1 MRTGKATMN
10 NITLPRIAERLLAA
24 ERVLL
29 LSHTSPDGDTVGSA
43 TALSRA
49 LQLCGKETVCL
60 CDTEIPERNLFICGE
75 GTYVTACDVRE
86 SDLVVSVDVAAPQML
101 GKLRDT
107 FEMRTDIRIDHHG
120 SADDFAE
127 YNYVETHAA
136 ACAEIVYELIT
147 LLPCTLCEEIASP
160 LYTALNTDTGGFRFS
175 NTTARTHKIAAVLME
190 AGAAAADICETLY
203 ENVTLESLQS
213 NALFLEKYQL
223 YLDGKILFLPITVA
237 DKERY
242 GFTDENIEGYAT
254 LSRKIAGV
262 ELGMVLR
269 EKDNGAFK
277 VSMRSRKTVDSA
289 ALCALFGGG
298 GHARAAGAT
307 IEADSFDEACKKL
320 LDGVLANIVFED

>member
-1 MRTGKATMN
+1 MN
-10 NITLPRIAERLLAA
+10 NITLPEIAQRLLAA
-24 ERVLL
+24 ERILL
-29 LSHTSPDGDTVGSA
+29 LSHTNPDGDTVGSV

-49 LQLCGKETVCL
+49 LRLCGKETVCL
-60 CDTEIPERNLFICGE
+60 CDMPIPERNLFICGV
-75 GTYVTACDVRE
+75 GAYVTYCEVWE
-86 SDLVVSVDVAAPQML
+86 SDLVVSVDVASPQML
-101 GKLRDT
+101 GRLRDV
-107 FEMRTDIRIDHHG
+107 FENRTDIRIDHHG
-120 SADDFAE
+120 SADDFATC
-127 YNYVETHAA
+127 NYVDPSAA

-147 LLPCTLCEEIASP
+147 LLPCDLCEEVASP

-175 NTTARTHKIAAVLME
+175 NTTARTHRIAAALME
-190 AGAAAADICETLY
+190 AGAAAADICEILY

-223 YLDGKILFLPITVA
+223 YLDGKVLFLPITMA

-269 EKDNGAFK
+269 EKDRGGYK

-307 IEADSFDEACKKL
+307 IEADSFEEACRKL
-320 LDGVLANIVFED
+320 MDGVLANVVIEG

>member
-1 MRTGKATMN
+1 MN
-10 NITLPRIAERLLAA
+10 NITLPEIAQKLLLAQ
-24 ERVLL
+24 RIVL
-29 LSHTSPDGDTVGSA
+29 LSHTNPDGDTIGSV

-49 LQLCGKETVCL
+49 LKLCQKEVVCL
-60 CDTEIPERNLFICGE
+60 CDIPIPERNLFICGE
-75 GTYVTACDVRE
+75 GTYATECELQDG
-86 SDLVVSVDVAAPQML
+86 DLVVSVDVASPQML
-101 GKLRDT
+101 GKLRET
-107 FEMRTDIRIDHHG
+107 FETRTDIRIDHHA
-120 SADDFAE
+120 SADDFAAF
-127 YNYVETHAA
+127 NYVETHAA
-136 ACAEIVYELIT
+136 ACAEIIFDLIL
-147 LLPCTLCEEIASP
+147 LLPCTLCEEVASP
-160 LYTALNTDTGGFRFS
+160 LYTGLNTDTGGFRFS
-175 NTTARTHKIAAVLME
+175 NTTARTHRVAAALME

-213 NALFLEKYQL
+213 NALFLEKCQL
-223 YLDGKILFLPITVA
+223 HMDGKILFLPITMA

-254 LSRKIAGV
+254 LSRKIMGV

-269 EKDNGAFK
+269 EKDRGGYK

-320 LDGVLANIVFED
+320 IDGVLENIVFEG

>member
-1 MRTGKATMN
+1 MN
-10 NITLPRIAERLLAA
+10 NVTLPEIAARLLAA
-24 ERVLL
+24 GRILL
-29 LSHTSPDGDTVGSA
+29 LSHTNPDGDTVGSV

-49 LQLCGKETVCL
+49 LRLCGKETICL
-60 CDTEIPERNLFICGE
+60 CDQPIPERNLFICGE
-75 GTYVTACDVRE
+75 GTYVTSCE
-86 SDLVVSVDVAAPQML
+86 ICENDLVVSVDVASAQML
-101 GKLRDT
+101 GGLREV
-107 FEMRTDIRIDHHG
+107 FECRTDIRIDHHG
-120 SADDFAE
+120 IGEDFAAV
-127 YNYVETHAA
+127 NYVDPDAA

-147 LLPCTLCEEIASP
+147 HLPCDLCEEVASP

-175 NTTARTHKIAAVLME
+175 NTTARTHRIAAALME
-190 AGAAAADICETLY
+190 AGAAAADVCETLY

-223 YLDGKILFLPITVA
+223 HMDGKILFLPITMA

-269 EKDNGAFK
+269 ERDRGGYK

-307 IEADSFDEACKKL
+307 IEADSFEEACRKL
-320 LDGVLANIVFED
+320 LDGVLANIVIEG